1 MRAISIL
8 VSGLFVFFA
17 ATTGAQAQADLYSSC
32 PAVGQASL
40 VQVSGATCEEVNGL
54 VTSLLA
60 APPDDA
66 AAVLASAGWM
76 ALRASDAGA
85 GEHDLVA
92 IHALQSLRIRR
103 SGVSPDLD
111 GWSAGRELLFAR
123 KKLVGGKP
131 IPKGAVLCTSSFLIR
146 LPSGRLGGLSAAHCG
161 GLRKDKTV
169 QRHYSALRRPPAPG
183 IALGRVLRIVTRTKP
198 LDALVLRV
206 PRGANRPPAAVIDRG
221 ISRPPWRVVATAN
234 PTSNRAVCMTGR
246 TSGIDQCGQILGPEV
261 HKAERIVS
269 GLAGTKLRC
278 TSIVAR
284 PGDSGGPVYTAPGAN
299 GTVRA
304 IGIAAIIVTGG
315 NRMCF
320 TPIKPVLKAL
330 RAKLV
335 AAPT

>member
-1 MRAISIL
+1 MRAASIL
-8 VSGLFVFFA
+8 ASGLVVFLV
-17 ATTGAQAQADLYSSC
+17 ATGTAEAQSDVYTSC
-32 PAVGQASL
+32 PSVGDASL
-40 VQVSGATCEEVNGL
+40 VQVSETTCEAVNGL
-54 VTSLLA
+54 VTALVA
-60 APPDDA
+60 APPNDA
-66 AAVLASAGWM
+66 ATVL
-76 ALRASDAGA
+76 AGA
-85 GEHDLVA
+85 GWTPLRALDAGGNEHDLIAV
-92 IHALQSLRIRR
+92 HALETLRIRR
-103 SGVSPDLD
+103 SGSAPDLD

-131 IPKGAVLCTSSFLIR
+131 VPKDAVLCTSSFLIR

-161 GLRKDKTV
+161 GLRKDRTV
-169 QRHYSALRRPPAPG
+169 QRHYAALRRPPAPG

-206 PRGANRPPAAVIDRG
+206 PRGASRPPAAMIDRG
-221 ISRPPWRVVATAN
+221 IGRPPWRVVATAH
-234 PTSNRAVCMTGR
+234 PLSNRAVCMTGR
-246 TSGIDQCGQILGPEV
+246 TSGIDQCGHILGPEV
-261 HKAERIVS
+261 RKAERLVS

-284 PGDSGGPVYTAPGAN
+284 PGDSGGPVYTAPGVS

-320 TPIKPVLKAL
+320 TPINPVLKAL

-335 AAPT
+335 AAAR

>member
-1 MRAISIL
+1 MRAVAIL

-17 ATTGAQAQADLYSSC
+17 ATVSAQAQADLYSSC
-32 PAVGQASL
+32 PPVGEASL
-40 VQVSGATCEEVNGL
+40 VQVSGTTCEAVNGL

-60 APPDDA
+60 ASPNDEA
-66 AAVLASAGWM
+66 TVLASAGWSP
-76 ALRASDAGA
+76 LRAADAA
-85 GEHDLVA
+85 SNQHDLVA
-92 IHALQSLRIRR
+92 VHALETLRIRR
-103 SGVSPDLD
+103 PGAAPDLD

-131 IPKGAVLCTSSFLIR
+131 VPNGAVLCTSAFLIR
-146 LPSGRLGGLSAAHCG
+146 LPTGRLGGLSAAHCG
-161 GLRKDKTV
+161 GLRKDRTV
-169 QRHYSALRRPPAPG
+169 QRHYAALRRPPAPG

-206 PRGANRPPAAVIDRG
+206 PRGTTRPPSAVIDRG
-221 ISRPPWRVVATAN
+221 IGRPPWRVIATAR
-234 PTSNRAVCMTGR
+234 PLSNRPVCMTGR
-246 TSGIDQCGQILGPEV
+246 TSGIDQCGHILGPEV
-261 HKAERIVS
+261 RKAERIVS

-284 PGDSGGPVYTAPGAN
+284 PGDSGGPIYTAPGAS

-320 TPIKPVLKAL
+320 TPINPVLKAL

-335 AAPT
+335 AAAH